1 MNKQK
6 NKHQFVNKP
15 SIDAIAD
22 QWANLVLSHIRAK
35 RLGNKKFISINK
47 KYEYATK

>member
-1 MNKQK
+1 MISQDKNKQNNQQK
-6 NKHQFVNKP
+6 
-15 SIDAIAD
+15 IDAIAG
-22 QWANLVLSHIRAK
+22 QWAILVLSHIRAK